1 MLIHIIYLLIFF
13 AISATLLL
21 FLKRERDLKLKTIKE
36 TEVLKNNAEVLKQEA
51 LQLIKTTD
59 RNQMKNKRDL
69 DMARRI
75 QSGLLATNKIQYKKY
90 QLTALCM
97 PAEKI
102 GGDFFVMTKDIKNK
116 IQSSEPDLGVIT
128 LKNKKDETINFA
140 IGDVSGH
147 GVASALVMILSK
159 NTLEDLFSQQIQP
172 KQMMEIANKRLLEYT
187 EGSAINFV
195 TIFGATLDVTNNKL
209 TYSKAGHTA
218 PILLKKNNTVILLET
233 EGVFLGMFESPE
245 FEQKDIILEQGDK
258 IFLYTDGVTEAKDE
272 NGELFGASRLT
283 KILQENSWLS
293 GENLFQKILDEIKE
307 YSKSPNTDDDITMML
322 LEYS

>member
-1 MLIHIIYLLIFF
+1 MLIHIIYILIFLIIT
-13 AISATLLL
+13 ANLLL
-21 FLKRERDLKLKTIKE
+21 LLKKEKDLKLLTIKE
-36 TEVLKNNAEVLKQEA
+36 TETLKNDAEIRKQEA
-51 LQLIKTTD
+51 ELLIKTTD

-75 QSGLLATNKIQYKKY
+75 QSGLLSTNKIQYKKY
-90 QLTALCM
+90 QLTALCI

-102 GGDFFVMTKDIKNK
+102 GGDFFIMAKDIKNK
-116 IQSSEPDLGVIT
+116 IQSTDNEQGVIT
-128 LKNKKDETINFA
+128 LKNKKDETLNFA

-159 NTLEDLFSQQIQP
+159 NTLEDLFAQQIQLKP
-172 KQMMEIANKRLLEYT
+172 MMEIANKRLLEYT

-195 TIFGATLDVTNNKL
+195 TIFSATLDVTNNKL

-218 PILLKKNNTVILLET
+218 PILLKKNNSVVLLET

-258 IFLYTDGVTEAKDE
+258 IFLYTDGLTEAKDE
-272 NGELFGASRLT
+272 NGELFGTQRLI
-283 KILQENSWLS
+283 KILQDNSWLS
-293 GENLFQKILDEIKE
+293 GENLFQKILDDIKE
-307 YSKSPNTDDDITMML
+307 YSKSPTTDDDITMML

>member
-1 MLIHIIYLLIFF
+1 MFILTAYILTILLI
-13 AISATLLL
+13 TVVLGLM
-21 FLKRERDLKLKTIKE
+21 LKKEKDLKIKIIKE
-36 TEVLKNNAEVLKQEA
+36 TEILKKDAEVLKQEA
-51 LQLIKTTD
+51 EQLIKTTD

-75 QSGLLATNKIQYKKY
+75 QSGLLSTNKIQYKKY

-102 GGDFFVMTKDIKNK
+102 GGDFFIMTKDIKNK
-116 IQSSEPDLGVIT
+116 IKSTDSDQGVIT

-159 NTLEDLFSQQIQP
+159 NTLEDLFSQQIQLKP
-172 KQMMEIANKRLLEYT
+172 MMEIANKRLLEYT

-218 PILLKKNNTVILLET
+218 PILLKKNNSVILLET

-258 IFLYTDGVTEAKDE
+258 IFLYTDGLTEAKDE
-272 NGELFGASRLT
+272 TGELFGTQRLI
-283 KILQENSWLS
+283 KILQENNWLS

-307 YSKSPNTDDDITMML
+307 YSKCPNTDDDLTMML